1 MLGPVGGVQTALMGA
16 VSDGGALHGRP
27 ERAILA
33 PGAVSHVQSRRRA
46 RAILAAGPFAV
57 DSTALRAD
65 TVARW
70 RASLAAAPR
79 AGTQGL
85 ARLCAPRR
93 LATVGVAL
101 LLAVCAVALAAS
113 PAGAASLASA
123 FTGVGPQPAAASTT
137 TTYTATET
145 IPVPPA
151 SAYAGSGGGDGWAVA
166 LSSNKVYN
174 VFHHSGQLQVAC
186 HLQSDASA
194 CWAPETITDS
204 SGDNFATSGQPGL
217 WLNQATGHLYVYASR
232 TSDSTGGVVCV
243 DTTSA
248 ATNPDPFCGFIPL
261 TAIGDAPTFDG
272 ISFISDPMIVGTRW
286 YAFNYVNGVSTTG
299 TKNTLLCFDLTT
311 LTGCASQPYTV
322 AVGAGTVADGSF
334 PPPETAAIGSRL
346 IIPVTVGFTDEL
358 ACFDAATLTNC
369 AGAWPVPLGVGYD
382 SSFGA
387 PFPMMTATG
396 SIDGLCLPTGADPCY
411 SLNGAAA
418 TTPAGMAGVITATS
432 GWNGPAFV
440 LGPRVYVPDGNSA
453 QVDCFDYSTGASCT
467 NFPKPLAN
475 LGLLYTVN
483 PDPQRPTCIWVNS
496 DDGADQIQNFDAYTG
511 GACGQGPIRVLAS
524 SLVVPTQLCIPT
536 AYTSLQVL
544 SPSPSSYT
552 SGEVSFEDGD
562 GNPIAGTPIETL
574 DATGTGSLT
583 GLNLNT
589 AQGLPQFLITLNGAS
604 STPTSVEVQLTWTGV
619 SDPSCV
625 PAGSV
630 KPSLTVTPV
639 SRGVVR
645 VAGAHFAANEQV
657 DVLLNTEAGAIL
669 LAQMHSG
676 SDGAIPA
683 RSVFVGEPMHHLKKG
698 LTTSGLGFS
707 VPNSDRGTV
716 NVPLRDEQYQLDFIG
731 ESVGDGGSL
740 KLKFSGGNLNE
751 TQPIDT
757 TSGSSCAA
765 ADLVRDT
772 PLSYPGYLSTSGRWI
787 VAPKLAV
794 VGHQHRV
801 KLASVNWYGAE
812 EADFVAGGLNC
823 QSAETIAEII
833 REEGFNS
840 VRLPWSNA
848 MLEENPPPCSSA
860 TFRKPCIDPWFVHAD
875 PTLAGKNALEIY
887 KAVIAALAHD
897 GVMTVLDDHTTD
909 AEFCCIAGR
918 EEKYPGFNGLWWGG
932 QLWDDAFQ
940 ATPSKGN
947 PDHWRQRQGLFQTDW
962 HNVVT
967 LVGSEPDVIGADLR
981 NEPDG
986 AYGMEA
992 LWEGEGTNRSSPEN
1006 WEEAARQAAAAVLA
1020 VNPELLIMV
1029 EGTRSGANLEKVP
1042 GDPLELSVN
1051 GTPVSNKL
1059 VYSPHAYSFDHFG
1072 GKGARYAQF
1081 TSELGKLWGVI
1092 LVQHKPWTAPIW
1104 IGEFGGTASQAS
1116 VITPVSGTTP
1126 CDTGDRAFLNCF
1138 LNYIEGNDADW
1149 AWWGLNGTISDSG
1162 ALVDNTGALR
1172 QQRAWF
1178 EAESYGIL
1186 NTGWAASNS
1195 PLINDLNKVEL
1206 ATQFPP

>member
-1 MLGPVGGVQTALMGA
+1 MPL
-16 VSDGGALHGRP
+16 
-27 ERAILA
+27 
-33 PGAVSHVQSRRRA
+33 
-46 RAILAAGPFAV
+46 
-57 DSTALRAD
+57 D
-65 TVARW
+65 T
-70 RASLAAAPR
+70 
-79 AGTQGL
+79 
-85 ARLCAPRR
+85 
-93 LATVGVAL
+93 
-101 LLAVCAVALAAS
+101 
-113 PAGAASLASA
+113 
-123 FTGVGPQPAAASTT
+123 
-137 TTYTATET
+137 
-145 IPVPPA
+145 
-151 SAYAGSGGGDGWAVA
+151 
-166 LSSNKVYN
+166 
-174 VFHHSGQLQVAC
+174 
-186 HLQSDASA
+186 
-194 CWAPETITDS
+194 
-204 SGDNFATSGQPGL
+204 
-217 WLNQATGHLYVYASR
+217 
-232 TSDSTGGVVCV
+232 
-243 DTTSA
+243 
-248 ATNPDPFCGFIPL
+248 
-261 TAIGDAPTFDG
+261 
-272 ISFISDPMIVGTRW
+272 
-286 YAFNYVNGVSTTG
+286 
-299 TKNTLLCFDLTT
+299 
-311 LTGCASQPYTV
+311 
-322 AVGAGTVADGSF
+322 
-334 PPPETAAIGSRL
+334 
-346 IIPVTVGFTDEL
+346 
-358 ACFDAATLTNC
+358 
-369 AGAWPVPLGVGYD
+369 
-382 SSFGA
+382 
-387 PFPMMTATG
+387 
-396 SIDGLCLPTGADPCY
+396 DPCY

-440 LGPRVYVPDGNSA
+440 LGPRVYIPDGNSA
-453 QVDCFDYSTGASCT
+453 QVDCFDYSIGASCT

-496 DDGADQIQNFDAYTG
+496 DDGTDQIQNFDAYTG

-544 SPSPSSYT
+544 SPSPGSYT
-552 SGEVSFEDGD
+552 SGEVSFQDGD

-574 DATGTGSLT
+574 DATGTVSLT

-639 SRGVVR
+639 SRGVVH

-683 RSVFVGEPMHHLKKG
+683 RFVFVGEPMHHLKKG

-716 NVPLRDEQYQLDFIG
+716 NVPLRDEHYQLDFIG

-740 KLKFSGGNLNE
+740 NLSFSGGNLIANQ
-751 TQPIDT
+751 TKPIGT

-765 ADLVRDT
+765 ADLVREA

-787 VAPKLAV
+787 VAPNLAV

-848 MLEENPPPCSSA
+848 MLEENPPPCSSG

-909 AEFCCIAGR
+909 AEFCCIAQVN
-918 EEKYPGFNGLWWGG
+918 KQYAGFNGLWWGG

-947 PDHWRQRQGLFQTDW
+947 SDHWRQRQGLFQTDW
-962 HNVVT
+962 HNMVT

-992 LWEGEGTNRSSPEN
+992 KWEGQGPHSSSPEN
-1006 WEEAARQAAAAVLA
+1006 WQEAAHEAAAVVLA
-1020 VNPELLIMV
+1020 VNHELLIMV
-1029 EGTRSGANLEKVP
+1029 EGTGSGTNLEMVP

-1059 VYSPHAYSFDHFG
+1059 VYSPHAYPTDNFG
-1072 GKGARYAQF
+1072 KVGNVGPDYSQF
-1081 TSELGKLWGVI
+1081 TSKLGKLWGII
-1092 LVQHKPWTAPIW
+1092 LTQGKSYTAPIW
-1104 IGEFGGTASQAS
+1104 IGEFGATASKAA
-1116 VITPVSGTTP
+1116 VIGPVDPGTS
-1126 CDTGDRAFLNCF
+1126 CSGDRAFLNCF
-1138 LNYIEGNDADW
+1138 FNYIEGNDSDW
-1149 AWWGLNGTISDSG
+1149 AWWGLNGTVSDGG
-1162 ALVDNTGALR
+1162 ALVDNTGTLR
-1172 QQRAWF
+1172 KERAWF
-1178 EAESYGIL
+1178 QEEIYGIL
-1186 NTGWAASNS
+1186 DTQWAASHS
-1195 PLINDLNKVEL
+1195 PLINDLKKVEPP
-1206 ATQFPP
+1206 TQFPP